1 MATKYL
7 RIAPKSGLSCVDNIA
22 ASTQNIR
29 KNWVMHNFKIAVGQY
44 ANGDKIE
51 IRLPGAKQI
60 TGWSITNATTG
71 AIIPNIPTITRLR
84 AVKRVRK
91 CPQKLKLRRKV
102 HEAGVSDSLSRENSQ
117 EWSLAIV
124 PQPGRVH
131 VYGYG
136 VMCGRMRAG

>member
-7 RIAPKSGLSCVDNIA
+7 RIAPKSGLSCIDNIA

-29 KNWVMHNFKIAVGQY
+29 KNWVMHNFKIAIDQY

-71 AIIPNIPTITRLR
+71 AIIPTEAAGTYSKGSGDIAAGYYVRTATIAT
-84 AVKRVRK
+84 AVELNVVIYSVIADNAYVNWAT
-91 CPQKLKLRRKV
+91 LT
-102 HEAGVSDSLSRENSQ
+102 AT
-117 EWSLAIV
+117 
-124 PQPGRVH
+124 
-131 VYGYG
+131 
-136 VMCGRMRAG
+136 